1 MQDTEGVAGGVLA
14 PAFAAALEALPVVFP
29 PTHVG
34 PASRGGRRLA
44 PTAVDGAPAPAAA
57 PRVAAAAPAPS
68 AGPPPVATTAAPS
81 TDSYWVRLRAVLTTH
96 LRDERLV
103 RAVAAD
109 MQRAHMRWV
118 AGLSVDEVEAL
129 AGGVMLPRQRA

>member
-1 MQDTEGVAGGVLA
+1 MQDSEGVAGGVLA
-14 PAFAAALEALPVVFP
+14 PAFAAALEALPVIFP

-44 PTAVDGAPAPAAA
+44 PTAANGAPAAA
-57 PRVAAAAPAPS
+57 PRGAAAAPTPS
-68 AGPPPVATTAAPS
+68 AGAPPVDPPAATS
-81 TDSYWVRLRAVLTTH
+81 TDSYWVRLRAVLSTH